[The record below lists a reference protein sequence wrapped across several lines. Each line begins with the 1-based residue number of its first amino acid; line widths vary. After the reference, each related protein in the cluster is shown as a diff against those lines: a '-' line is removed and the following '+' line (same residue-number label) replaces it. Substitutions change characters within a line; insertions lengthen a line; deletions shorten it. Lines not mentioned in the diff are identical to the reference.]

1 MQGSACITLLCW
13 YVRSDTDRAQ
23 TSTLLRPFGC
33 EIVIEDHD
41 LHHRHGWRESYNYG
55 KQSLLWD
62 TLFGTN
68 GDRLETRAENI
79 DWDTRVK

>member
-1 MQGSACITLLCW
+1 MRESACIIPLCW
-13 YVRSDTDRAQ
+13 YVWRDADCSQ
-23 TSTLLRPFGC
+23 TSTLVRPFGC

-41 LHHRHGWRESYNYG
+41 LHHRHGWRESYYYG

-62 TLFGTN
+62 ALFGTK

-79 DWDTRVK
+79 DWDARVK